1 MKPKTT
7 IRTVTSTIPIQI
19 MERKRRIL
27 VLYVQ
32 QQVATISI
40 DYYNQQ
46 LGNYSKSLMK
56 EEADNVKDNDTMTV
70 TV

>member
-1 MKPKTT
+1 
-7 IRTVTSTIPIQI
+7 